1 MSPTTRKDTL
11 WFCDPRPHHS
21 QHFSKPCYASLAD
34 SQQTQLAANQ
44 LTCLL
49 DEDDTCVAR
58 KRKHDGSE
66 SKEIEAKKRKDYSEA
81 EEIDDSQH
89 NWASKSTARGSGY
102 GVGEQWQK
110 DAGVARRAEGAVTVT
125 EMGKRP
131 YCLGVNG
138 QGHQWPLDVVQL
150 KGKGKKEK
158 VEEKK
163 KTKANTKA
171 NATLEVKNAELD
183 LSTEETAEEEDKKKA
198 NPKSK
203 PESKSKDNHVK
214 DKNKAM
220 EVHTGASG
228 SKDFVKAGEN
238 GTSKSKGKEEEQTC
252 KQKPEF
258 SYHHMHYKNSGAF
271 GIRRNKDKQIFQI
284 SNKAW
289 TPAALLE
296 LATKIVKKLNSGDID
311 EDYANMYS
319 RCKLHPER
327 YV

>member
-66 SKEIEAKKRKDYSEA
+66 SKEIEAKKCKDYSEA

-110 DAGVARRAEGAVTVT
+110 DAGVARRAEGAV
-125 EMGKRP
+125 
-131 YCLGVNG
+131 
-138 QGHQWPLDVVQL
+138 
-150 KGKGKKEK
+150 K
-158 VEEKK
+158 VEKKK

-171 NATLEVKNAELD
+171 NATREVKNAELD

-296 LATKIVKKLNSGDID
+296 LATKIVKKLNRGDID